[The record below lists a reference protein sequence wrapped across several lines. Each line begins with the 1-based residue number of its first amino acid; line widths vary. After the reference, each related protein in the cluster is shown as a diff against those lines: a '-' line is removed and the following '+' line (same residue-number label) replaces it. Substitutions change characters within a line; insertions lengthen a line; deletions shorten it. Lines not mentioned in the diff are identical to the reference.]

1 MAFLVDDIRK
11 ARALERLTLLRRQ
24 EKEEM
29 VFRAKVVEEEETRKR
44 VEEEVACRVEQ
55 ELERR
60 SEEIEDEV
68 ERRVAA
74 AKLEMEVG
82 LVNLPLCFINNTCN
96 YAAMQAAML
105 KEVENMRCKHLQEE
119 IVKEVFTFLLL

>member
-1 MAFLVDDIRK
+1 MRK

-29 VFRAKVVEEEETRKR
+29 AFRAKVVEEEEARKR
-44 VEEEVACRVEQ
+44 VEEGVADRLEE

-60 SEEIEDEV
+60 REEIESEV

-74 AKLEMEVG
+74 AKLEMEVDVVTS
-82 LVNLPLCFINNTCN
+82 LW
-96 YAAMQAAML
+96 
-105 KEVENMRCKHLQEE
+105 
-119 IVKEVFTFLLL
+119 